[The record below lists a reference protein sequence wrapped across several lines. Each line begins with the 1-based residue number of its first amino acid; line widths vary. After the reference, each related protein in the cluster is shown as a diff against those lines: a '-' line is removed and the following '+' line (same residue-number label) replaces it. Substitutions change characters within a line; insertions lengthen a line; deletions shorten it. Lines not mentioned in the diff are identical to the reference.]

1 VTQGAHTADYC
12 AVFAEA
18 RAERMAFHN
27 PLQNQAFTQ
36 AIYLARTVAAP
47 VSGVNFNRSRLAM
60 NSVLL
65 RLMQSLML

>member
-1 VTQGAHTADYC
+1 MTQGAHAGHYRGLCQGARRADG
-12 AVFAEA
+12 VL
-18 RAERMAFHN
+18 H

-36 AIYLARTVAAP
+36 AIYLARTMAAP

-65 RLMQSLML
+65 KLMQSLML